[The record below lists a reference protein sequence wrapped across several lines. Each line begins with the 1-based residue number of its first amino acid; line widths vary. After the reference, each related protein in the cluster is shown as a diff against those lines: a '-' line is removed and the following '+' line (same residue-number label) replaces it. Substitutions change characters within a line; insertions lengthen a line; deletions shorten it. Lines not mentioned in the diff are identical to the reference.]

1 MLLDQKIVVI
11 LPAFNAE
18 KTLQKTFN
26 EIPFEIVDEVILT
39 DDFSSDHTL
48 LVAKKLKIKH
58 IIAHKN
64 NKGYGANQKSC
75 YQKAIDLKADIIVM
89 LHPDYQYDPRLI
101 YAMCSLVANKVYRVV
116 LGSRIL
122 GGNPLNGGMPIYK
135 YIANRFLTLIQNI
148 LMRQKLSEYHTG
160 YRCFSTE
167 ILKEIPFQ
175 NNSDDFIFDNQLLA
189 QICYKSVTI
198 GEISCPANYEADCS
212 SINFKRS
219 IKYGFGVLAVSILFV
234 FGKMNIY
241 NSRLFSNL

>member
-1 MLLDQKIVVI
+1 MLLNQKIIVI

-26 EIPFEIVDEVILT
+26 EIPFDIVDEVILT

-58 IIAHKN
+58 IITHKN

-135 YIANRFLTLIQNI
+135 YIANRFLTLIQNM
-148 LMRQKLSEYHTG
+148 LMQQKLSEYHTG

-189 QICYKSVTI
+189 QLCYKSVTI

-234 FGKMNIY
+234 FEKMNIY